1 MPACIAY
8 KHAKALNTAI
18 LGLIHQPAEQANCI
32 LPLNP
37 EFRVLGSNFLP
48 HMESLQV

>member
-1 MPACIAY
+1 MPAYITH

-18 LGLIHQPAEQANCI
+18 LGLIHQPAEEGNCI

-37 EFRVLGSNFLP
+37 EHGVSGSNFLP
-48 HMESLQV
+48 